1 MKIKII
7 LQTIQADISVQS
19 LGSDNCKYAWGPPL
33 PIRKMYILFWIGCE
47 EDRGILKPTAT

>member
-1 MKIKII
+1 MYSHLVVITVNM
-7 LQTIQADISVQS
+7 LEVLA
-19 LGSDNCKYAWGPPL
+19 L